1 MAAILVAG
9 TILFLLLLDWG
20 ARRLGGGAAEPDA
33 ASAPSVWADPSGMLP
48 VAGTF
53 LSPAHLWARIAE
65 DGSVRL
71 GVDAFARK
79 AIGGDPTFL
88 LPRPGHRVE
97 KGDELLATVR
107 GDGRL
112 GFPSPFSGTIR
123 AVRPSPELSDT
134 EDWLLV
140 VEPERL
146 GVELGAFRI
155 AEQAREWLSTELGRF
170 REFVVGRFQTSP
182 AFATLPDGGLPADG
196 VLALLP
202 ETAWQEFETE
212 FLAKG

>member
-20 ARRLGGGAAEPDA
+20 ARRLRGGAAEPEA
-33 ASAPSVWADPSGMLP
+33 ASAPSVWADPSGLLP

-79 AIGGDPTFL
+79 AMGGDPTFL

-112 GFPSPFSGTIR
+112 GFPSPFSGTVR
-123 AVRPSPELSDT
+123 AVRFPCPLDALKDGYNSFRIGQTDAAAAQQIV
-134 EDWLLV
+134 W
-140 VEPERL
+140 VEIRL
-146 GVELGAFRI
+146 G
-155 AEQAREWLSTELGRF
+155 
-170 REFVVGRFQTSP
+170 
-182 AFATLPDGGLPADG
+182 D
-196 VLALLP
+196 
-202 ETAWQEFETE
+202 
-212 FLAKG
+212 